1 MKRALTTLALP
12 AVTLAALAA
21 PLRAQVVGGLVRFGA
36 AGGVTVPTGDL
47 SNASN
52 VGWHAGPVV
61 DLGFPLIPLGFRI
74 DGMWHQLGSETVTV
88 GPASADLTTRIIAG
102 TLNATYTFGLEAPVH
117 FYLIGGLGVYNL
129 RTKVE
134 VTDRTTDAVSSSS
147 DSETKFGLNA
157 GAGVRFPLAT
167 HSAFVEAR
175 WHNIFSAGPE
185 DSSGNR
191 SSARVVP
198 ISAGITLF

>member
-1 MKRALTTLALP
+1 MKRALTTLALL

-47 SNASN
+47 NDVSN
-52 VGWHAGPVV
+52 VGWHAGAIV
-61 DLGFPLIPLGFRI
+61 DLGFPLVALGFRI
-74 DGMWHQLGSETVTV
+74 DGMWHQLGSESVTA
-88 GPASADLTTRIIAG
+88 GSTTAELKTRIIAG
-102 TLNATYTFGLEAPVH
+102 TLNATYAFGLDAPVR

-129 RTKVE
+129 RNKVE
-134 VTDRTTDAVSSSS
+134 VTGGTVDGVASRS

-157 GAGVRFPLAT
+157 GAGFRFPLAT

-185 DSSGNR
+185 DSSGDR

-198 ISAGITLF
+198 ISAGFTFF